1 MITASFGSA
10 PLLSYSLLDITN
22 TVIELPARSIRSF
35 PSSPMPPVACG
46 ELEPPDGLAPADAEV
61 KCTHLRNTVRFNLNN
76 CY

>member
-35 PSSPMPPVACG
+35 PSSPMPPVACC
-46 ELEPPDGLAPADAEV
+46 EALEPPDGLAPADAEAPP
-61 KCTHLRNTVRFNLNN
+61 HPH
-76 CY
+76 